1 MNTLLS
7 KSSFAIFFNAFLT
20 RFVIKQHYITRLANA
35 RWTSYTSAVF
45 FFPVKIKSAR
55 ESYFWIFSPAKF
67 RFAPTIWQFF
77 VFFQRYFFFQFLCR
91 KSDFF
96 FQKPQSENQK
106 CNFLEISRETI
117 LFNGHYLKV
126 FWFFSRFFF
135 RDKKNTVLV

>member
-45 FFPVKIKSAR
+45 FFSRENKKCPWKLFLNFFTGKISFRAHNLA
-55 ESYFWIFSPAKF
+55 IFCLFSK
-67 RFAPTIWQFF
+67 
-77 VFFQRYFFFQFLCR
+77 VFFFSVFVPEIR
-91 KSDFF
+91 FF